1 MIENDAEDDAVT
13 TATSK
18 GTECKES
25 GAMHEGE
32 GEESLSREVVDDDD
46 HSSEEKEDDS
56 NRSAIDESYLNLLS
70 LRQKLTLLSSL
81 KVTSSGTGSWPTS
94 PQMAA
99 SGTRKQRAASDSSSK
114 RKQRAS
120 RSLKGSPLCI
130 EAMVDSNS
138 SRASPPSMRLE
149 IKDSETKWKEYLEQ
163 QHRERSAS
171 DSSRS
176 RKATSY
182 NDKLRAQS
190 QKLEALEQLQRE
202 LTLQKKHSEQFQKLF
217 RSGRYS
223 TKLEM

>member
-1 MIENDAEDDAVT
+1 MIENDAEDDAVSPVT

-18 GTECKES
+18 GAECKES

-138 SRASPPSMRLE
+138 SRTSPPSMRLE
-149 IKDSETKWKEYLEQ
+149 IFSFTLPT
-163 QHRERSAS
+163 SAPAS
-171 DSSRS
+171 QGLRLWGRS
-176 RKATSY
+176 RARLIPLT
-182 NDKLRAQS
+182 A
-190 QKLEALEQLQRE
+190 
-202 LTLQKKHSEQFQKLF
+202 LTLE
-217 RSGRYS
+217 
-223 TKLEM
+223 TPD